1 MTDYEDVNG
10 NEPTI
15 VAPGAVANPNIDR
28 GDSDF
33 DIRHS
38 FTAGVT
44 YDLPSPESNKI
55 AHAALGGW
63 ALDSFVMARSSPPV
77 DIVGAES
84 FVGGVVFA
92 PRPDVVPE
100 VPLVLDGSQYRL

>member
-28 GDSDF
+28 EDSDF

-55 AHAALGGW
+55 ARAALGGW
-63 ALDSFVMARSSPPV
+63 SLEAVSVHLTRSLQSR
-77 DIVGAES
+77 IY
-84 FVGGVVFA
+84 FRVFQ
-92 PRPDVVPE
+92 
-100 VPLVLDGSQYRL
+100 G